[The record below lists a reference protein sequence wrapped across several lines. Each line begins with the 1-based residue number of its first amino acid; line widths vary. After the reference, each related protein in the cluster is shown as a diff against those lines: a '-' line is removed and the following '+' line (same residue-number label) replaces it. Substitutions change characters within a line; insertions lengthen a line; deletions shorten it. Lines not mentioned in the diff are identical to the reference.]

1 MKYTIVTRAFE
12 GPLFD
17 RFQTYLPPP
26 EVAEFLPL
34 HGIDGFEGALDF
46 LLQAVRRTSG
56 KIVICDLDCF
66 VFDWSAVGELVKD
79 ERDWIV
85 SERSIPHRLSLP
97 RYVGNPFFWVLDS
110 DRAKT
115 ILGRVFE
122 NGKARQRVRN
132 LYSEAGDVHAE
143 PFWGLYY
150 LLYYVH
156 KLPVATI
163 PVTTH
168 ADGIATQTPYLLHTW
183 YSRDY
188 GHDAEQ
194 TTRIDN
200 LLSQL
205 PCKPSIS

>member
-1 MKYTIVTRAFE
+1 MKFTIVTRAFE

-17 RFQTYLPPP
+17 RFKTYLPPP
-26 EVAEFLPL
+26 DVADFLPL

-66 VFDWSAVGELVKD
+66 VFDWDAVARLVESD
-79 ERDWIV
+79 PDYVV
-85 SERSIPHRLSLP
+85 SERSIPHRLALP

-115 ILGRVFE
+115 ILGRVW
-122 NGKARQRVRN
+122 N
-132 LYSEAGDVHAE
+132 LYSAPGDVTAE

-150 LLYYVH
+150 LLYYAH

-163 PVTTH
+163 PVWTH
-168 ADGIATQTPYLLHTW
+168 ADGIATQTAYFLHTW

-205 PCKPSIS
+205 PCK

>member
-1 MKYTIVTRAFE
+1 MKYTIVTRAFD
-12 GPLFD
+12 GPLLE
-17 RFQTYLPPP
+17 RFKTYLPPAD
-26 EVAEFLPL
+26 VATFMPL

-46 LLQAVRRTSG
+46 LLQAVRRTTG

-66 VFDWSAVGELVKD
+66 VFDWNAVGKLVED
-79 ERDWIV
+79 ERDWV
-85 SERSIPHRLSLP
+85 VPERSIPHRLTLP

-122 NGKARQRVRN
+122 SGKARQRVRN
-132 LYSEAGDVHAE
+132 LYSQPGDVTAE

-163 PVTTH
+163 PITTH

-188 GHDAEQ
+188 GHNPEQ
-194 TTRIDN
+194 TNRIDN